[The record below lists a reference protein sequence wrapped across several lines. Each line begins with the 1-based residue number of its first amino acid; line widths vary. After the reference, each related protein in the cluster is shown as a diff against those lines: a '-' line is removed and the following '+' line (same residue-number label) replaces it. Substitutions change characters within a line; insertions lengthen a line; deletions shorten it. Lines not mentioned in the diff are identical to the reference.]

1 MAEIINLRENQ
12 NTPEDLLTLKE
23 IMEKYGIKYDFIYK
37 WSVRLG
43 VIPVYDKGGIAISE
57 QDYLDFRE
65 KRRKKWQV
73 S

>member
-1 MAEIINLRENQ
+1 MAEILSLRENR
-12 NTPEDLLTLKE
+12 NTPDDLLTLKE
-23 IMEKYGIKYDFIYK
+23 VVNKYGIKYDFIYK
-37 WSVRLG
+37 WSCRLG

-65 KRRKKWQV
+65 NRRKKWQA